1 MSYLQVLD
9 LPVDHLEVALVA
21 VPFFSDRKPLGGPV
35 ALLDWRL
42 NGLLTRQLS
51 ENTAS
56 GVPGDR
62 FLVKGNHKVA
72 AEWVMFVGCGPY
84 PGSSTAELERVV
96 GELLDS
102 VVQAGFRQVG
112 IGLPFSDKE
121 GLAAWQ
127 EVLYPKLSDAS
138 SVRLRECQLSACDE
152 SEYVN

>member
-1 MSYLQVLD
+1 MSFLQVLD
-9 LPVDHLEVALVA
+9 LPVDHLEVNLVA
-21 VPFFSDRKPLGGPV
+21 VPFFSDQKPLDGPV

-51 ENTAS
+51 ESATR
-56 GVPGDR
+56 GLPGDR

-72 AEWVMFVGCGPY
+72 ADWVMFVGCGPH
-84 PGSSTAELERVV
+84 PDSSSNQLQRVV
-96 GELLDS
+96 GELMDS

-112 IGLPFSDKE
+112 IGLPFKDKE

-127 EVLYPKLSDAS
+127 EVLYPRLSDSS
-138 SVRLRECQLSACDE
+138 SVRLRECQLSACDL